1 MDELLD
7 RCIGYLFIL
16 VGLWPAEQEDTEDA
30 KTGWELGPWFA
41 ELTDCNFRQILEQ
54 WVRTLAF

>member
-41 ELTDCNFRQILEQ
+41 ELLTVISGRF
-54 WVRTLAF
+54 